1 MKFLQDAVFTAMKQA
16 SDSWNNLVRGITQA
30 NPEMKPEE
38 VTPEVVIEAM
48 NREEDPDSSDLAG
61 QLSAAQADLS
71 KKTSEVQEL
80 TTQLAAANAQIKEL
94 KGTSTEEEPE
104 VKADGEPT
112 GGESDIKEFASKNAG
127 NTAAIMAEAK
137 RTNFI

>member
-16 SDSWNNLVRGITQA
+16 SDNWSKIVNSITQG
-30 NPEMKPEE
+30 NPDMKPEE
-38 VTPEVVIEAM
+38 VTPEVVIGAM
-48 NREEDPDSSDLAG
+48 TREEDPASADLA
-61 QLSAAQADLS
+61 
-71 KKTSEVQEL
+71 
-80 TTQLAAANAQIKEL
+80 TQLAAAQADVSKKEGEIQSLTAQLAAANKEVQEL
-94 KGTSTEEEPE
+94 KGVPSEEKPE